1 MKLSQVIS
9 EVLDAAEESGVMF
22 LYVDL
27 ELLSLK
33 SGHKRSR
40 LGLALS
46 AAIKHTKWVSSQPQK
61 THKAIEGI
69 MNETVSDDP

>member
-1 MKLSQVIS
+1 MKLSQVIT

-40 LGLALS
+40 FGLALS
-46 AAIKHTKWVSSQPQK
+46 AAIKHTKWTPKKIYITAAPVVAPS
-61 THKAIEGI
+61 AGGE
-69 MNETVSDDP
+69 EC